1 MTLEIYVATLIGCVL
16 GVIGTLL
23 LNYINSAHGV
33 LRIDHSDPN
42 KDLYRFEIDDLDK
55 LNGKTYVELKIDHDA
70 DLSRG

>member
-1 MTLEIYVATLIGCVL
+1 MTLEILIATLIGCLFGAIVTHL
-16 GVIGTLL
+16 YYYA
-23 LNYINSAHGV
+23 NRAHGV

-55 LNGKTYVELKIDHDA
+55 LNGKTYVELKIDHNA